1 MTFPPSPSPAPPS
14 PRPAPP
20 VTAPSKVPKYLL
32 IGCGSLLVVALIG
45 GVAAYFLFWTAV
57 DQVLTTFT
65 TEKPL
70 AIPTVDLPLAEYN
83 LLEERVRAFS
93 QAVDGAGNGEAL
105 VLSETE
111 INALIQRHSQF
122 KEPGSGVAV
131 RIIADQ
137 LEAELSIPAGSI
149 SPALE
154 GRFLNGKALIG
165 VGMRD
170 GRVAA
175 FLEDL
180 RIGDRYLPD
189 GFRDRMHKENLLR
202 NVYAQDDDLSRAL
215 RRIRWVEIRNG
226 SLILTPAAPSNP
238 NPGSSAPGSTA
249 P

>member
-1 MTFPPSPSPAPPS
+1 MTFQPTPQSARPNPQAAPPG
-14 PRPAPP
+14 
-20 VTAPSKVPKYLL
+20 TQPSRLPKYLL
-32 IGCGSLLVVALIG
+32 IGCGSLLVVALLG
-45 GVAAYFLFWTAV
+45 SVAAYFLFWAAV

-70 AIPTVDLPLAEYN
+70 AIPTVNLPEAEYN

-93 QAVDGAGNGEAL
+93 QAVDGSGGGEPL

-111 INALIQRHSQF
+111 INALIQRHSKF

-137 LEAELSIPAGSI
+137 LEAELSIPADSI
-149 SPALE
+149 APSME

-180 RIGDRYLPD
+180 RIGDRYVPD
-189 GFRDRMHKENLLR
+189 SFRDRLNKENILR
-202 NVYAQDDDLSRAL
+202 KVYEENDDLSRAL
-215 RRIRWVEIRNG
+215 RRIQHVEIRDG
-226 SLILTPAAPSNP
+226 SLVLTPAAPGRSLP
-238 NPGSSAPGSTA
+238 
-249 P
+249 